1 MKGKNCPNCG
11 AVYEPEKNKCPYCG
25 TSYYDMSALNFES
38 SEPFYLKIK
47 THINGKP
54 AYITQLVKPCL
65 DGMSMDFSTDYTT
78 VYGGYRS
85 RAPLWQMCSNQTL
98 NTNISFRAIS
108 MKNNNLCIVEVED
121 E

>member
-1 MKGKNCPNCG
+1 MSQK
-11 AVYEPEKNKCPYCG
+11 KNKCPYCG

-47 THINGKP
+47 TNINGKS
-54 AYITQLVKPCL
+54 AYITQLVEPYL
-65 DGMSMDFSTDYTT
+65 DAMSIDFSTDYTT
-78 VYGGYRS
+78 AYGGYG
-85 RAPLWQMCSNQTL
+85 LWQMCSNQTL
-98 NTNISFRAIS
+98 NTNISFRAIP

>member
-47 THINGKP
+47 TNINGKP
-54 AYITQLVKPCL
+54 VYITQLVKPYL
-65 DGMSMDFSTDYTT
+65 DRLSINFDADYTT
-78 VYGGYRS
+78 VLVVMITVPHYGKCVQIRLS
-85 RAPLWQMCSNQTL
+85 TQILAFVLSL
-98 NTNISFRAIS
+98 
-108 MKNNNLCIVEVED
+108 
-121 E
+121 

>member
-1 MKGKNCPNCG
+1 MKSKNCPNCG

-47 THINGKP
+47 THINGKS

-65 DGMSMDFSTDYTT
+65 SNMSMNFGADYTT
-78 VYGGYRS
+78 VYGGYHGRV
-85 RAPLWQMCSNQTL
+85 PLWQMCSYQAL
-98 NTNISFRAIS
+98 NTDISFSAIP
-108 MKNNNLCIVEVED
+108 MKDNSLCIVEVED